1 MTKEQMNII
10 YSLANKY
17 KFSVTEN
24 VASVH
29 IKTNI
34 GDWRI
39 DEKKSKLLLYHKS
52 LRGNPKKRK
61 YNEDYHF
68 QKEVKNVYHA
78 LNYIHTHDKT
88 KFLKQK
94 NIDILF
100 EKLEK
105 GIL

>member
-1 MTKEQMNII
+1 MTKEQIKII

-17 KFSVTEN
+17 NFSVTEN
-24 VASVH
+24 VASIY

-34 GDWRI
+34 GSWRI

-52 LRGNPKKRK
+52 LHINPKKKK

-78 LNYIHTHDKT
+78 LNYIYTHDKT
-88 KFLKQK
+88 KFSKQK

-105 GIL
+105 GII